1 LGQDLAHKRP
11 WLLASLVFGLSYPL
25 ALALNTPGIWAM
37 IWKMGALA
45 CLVPYA
51 LRKHHNGEFM
61 ILAAILALCALGD
74 GLVEIS
80 LKSGAIAFGLAHI
93 LAIWLY
99 SKHRRVK
106 PTPSQRLLAITVFVL
121 TPFIAYKLAGIEA
134 AGYSVL
140 LSAMAGMAWNSNFP
154 RYRVGMGAMLF
165 VASDLLLF
173 GREGGLL
180 AHFPAIGP
188 AIWYSYYAGMVLI
201 AIGIVQTLIKR
212 GYSSAEEEPSA

>member
-1 LGQDLAHKRP
+1 VGQDLAHKRP

-25 ALALNTPGIWAM
+25 VLALNVPGIGVI

-51 LRKHHNGEFM
+51 LRKHHNGEFI

-80 LKSGAIAFGLAHI
+80 LGSGAIAFGVAHI

-99 SKHRRVK
+99 SKHSRVK

-121 TPFIAYKLAGIEA
+121 TPFIAYSLAGIEA
-134 AGYSVL
+134 AAYSVL
-140 LSAMAGMAWNSNFP
+140 LSAMAAMAWNSNFP

-173 GREGGLL
+173 AKEGGKL
-180 AHFPAIGP
+180 AHTPAIDA

-201 AIGIVQTLIKR
+201 ATGIVQTLIKR
-212 GYSSAEEEPSA
+212 GYSSEEEDPSS